1 MYSPKRCHED
11 KKGEG
16 QKGSGWGVCSLSHPR
31 PRRGWPSCFLNIST
45 WVVHTHFQV
54 PVLETELTAPFHASI
69 FLIDK
74 LHAGL
79 AYHNFTD
86 IPHGGLVYGSL
97 LDIPHDVLAH
107 RSLPAT
113 QTRLLAT
120 CYWLKIILTSGSSLV
135 LLLPWFSGISQHLFL
150 EEVDS

>member
-1 MYSPKRCHED
+1 MGSVQPEPSKVQTWMAQLFPEHLNLGSP
-11 KKGEG
+11 
-16 QKGSGWGVCSLSHPR
+16 
-31 PRRGWPSCFLNIST
+31 
-45 WVVHTHFQV
+45 HTHFQV

-97 LDIPHDVLAH
+97 LDIPRDVLAH